1 MLCPCKIYIINLY
14 HTVIKH
20 SRHLRTLK
28 KCRKHKLPKHSC
40 VFYIHTCV
48 FYIPPVFSN
57 ACHVLSQCNTR
68 IRFLYLLNTK
78 NRIEEEFFLNL
89 SHGMRHFIIY
99 PFCVKKIPLEK
110 IITVSESGFIDGCK
124 SEDKG
129 FHRKRK

>member
-1 MLCPCKIYIINLY
+1 MYY
-14 HTVIKH
+14 TVIKH
-20 SRHLRTLK
+20 SGHLRTLD
-28 KCRKHKLPKHSC
+28 KCRKHSPVAR
-40 VFYIHTCV
+40 VFYISL
-48 FYIPPVFSN
+48 VFSN
-57 ACHVLSQCNTR
+57 YHRVLSQCNTR